1 MGSVPPI
8 AETRES
14 GAFSFSSVSM
24 QDPVVRFQDILEAA
38 RSYLPGA
45 EDALLRKAYV
55 FAALANK
62 ERLRGSRLPYL
73 SHPLA
78 VTRILADLKMDL
90 PTLCAGLLH
99 DVLEESAADE
109 GTLRASFGEE
119 ITALVCGLARTARV
133 HLRSQR
139 QRKLESYRKMLVVM
153 SRDIRILL
161 IRLADRLHNMR
172 TLQFLQ
178 EEEQTRIA
186 QETLAIYA
194 PLANRLGISWMRAE
208 LEDLAF
214 RHVHPEVYRDLK
226 RRVDER
232 VRAKAETIQNVSSVL
247 LERLR
252 REKIPAEISGRIK
265 HCYSVYRKML
275 RQGVDLDQ
283 VFDLLALRVVVPE
296 LRSCYEVLGVVHAL
310 WAPVPGRFKDYIA
323 NPKRNHYR
331 SLHTTVF
338 GPTGEPVEIQIRSR
352 EMHLEAEQGV
362 AAHWMYKEKA
372 GFDKRD
378 EGKFQSLRL
387 FLSALQDFSSS
398 RDFLDS
404 LQMDLFPDE
413 VYVFTP
419 KGEVRELV
427 RGATPID
434 FAYQIHT
441 EVGHHCAG
449 ARVNGKLVS
458 LRYELQ
464 NGDIVEIVTSKTQT
478 PKKDW
483 LKIVKTPEARSKIRA
498 WLRQA
503 ERDRAEVL
511 GREILEKSLRRSG
524 LQLAR
529 VLQEGHVKAVLKAV
543 NLRTTEDLFR
553 AVTFGKISVAQVLDA
568 LPSAARGED
577 EEQKDWTRDLS
588 KLVERAEKRSDS
600 GVRVRGVA
608 DVLIRFARC
617 CNPVHGEEII
627 GFITRGRGVTIHA
640 RSCPKIR
647 EGDSE
652 RWIDAQWEEGAAFRQ
667 RAKIRVVSQDKPGLL
682 AGISKAIAAAD
693 VNISSAK
700 VWTTETN
707 QGLAHFEVMVKNLDH
722 LNEVIRAVEKVRGVL
737 SVERLHH

>member
-1 MGSVPPI
+1 
-8 AETRES
+8 
-14 GAFSFSSVSM
+14 M
-24 QDPVVRFQDILEAA
+24 QEAVVRFQDILDAA

-55 FAALANK
+55 FAAVAHK
-62 ERLRGSRLPYL
+62 ARLRGSRLPYL

-99 DVLEESAADE
+99 EVLEEENVAEEA
-109 GTLRASFGEE
+109 LRSCFGEE
-119 ITALVCGLARTARV
+119 ISGLVCGLARTSGMN
-133 HLRSQR
+133 LQNQR

-172 TLQFLQ
+172 TLQFYP
-178 EEEQTRIA
+178 EEEQTRVA
-186 QETLAIYA
+186 QETLAVYA

-214 RHVHPEVYRDLK
+214 RHVQPEVYRDLK

-232 VRAKAETIQNVSSVL
+232 VRAKSEVIEKVSAL
-247 LERLR
+247 LTERFR
-252 REKIPAEISGRIK
+252 REGIQAEISGRVK

-275 RQGVDLDQ
+275 RQGVDLEQ
-283 VFDLLALRVVVPE
+283 VFDLLALRVIVPE
-296 LRSCYEVLGVVHAL
+296 SRSCYEVLGIVHSL
-310 WAPVPGRFKDYIA
+310 WTPVPGRFKDYIA
-323 NPKRNHYR
+323 KPKRNQYR
-331 SLHTTVF
+331 SLHTTVV

-372 GFDKRD
+372 GFNKRD

-387 FLSALQDFSSS
+387 VLSTLQNFSSS
-398 RDFLDS
+398 RDFLDGV
-404 LQMDLFPDE
+404 QMDLFPDE

-449 ARVNGKLVS
+449 ARVNGRLVP

-464 NGDIVEIVTSKTQT
+464 NGDMVEIVTSKAQT

-483 LKIVKTPEARSKIRA
+483 LKIVKTAEARSKIRA

-503 ERDRAEVL
+503 EKDRAEVL
-511 GREILEKSLRRSG
+511 GREILEKSLRRAG
-524 LQLAR
+524 LQLGR
-529 VLQEGHVKAVLKAV
+529 LLQEGDMRTVLKELR
-543 NLRTTEDLFR
+543 LRTAEELFR
-553 AVTFGKISVAQVLDA
+553 AVAFGKISLTQVLEA
-568 LPSAARGED
+568 LPSAVGMEAKQE
-577 EEQKDWTRDLS
+577 KDWTRDLS
-588 KLVERAEKRSDS
+588 KLVKRAEKRSDS

-608 DVLIRFARC
+608 DVLIRFAKC
-617 CNPVHGEEII
+617 CNPVHGEEIV

-647 EGDSE
+647 DGDPE
-652 RWIDAQWEEGAAFRQ
+652 RWIDAQWEAGATFRQ

-707 QGLAHFEVMVKNLDH
+707 QGLAHFEVMVKNLGH
-722 LNEVIRAVEKVRGVL
+722 LNEVIRSIERVKGVL
-737 SVERLHH
+737 SVERLHHGKEG

>member
-1 MGSVPPI
+1 MLE
-8 AETRES
+8 A
-14 GAFSFSSVSM
+14 
-24 QDPVVRFQDILEAA
+24 VVRFQDILDAA
-38 RSYLPGA
+38 RSYLPDS
-45 EDALLRKAYV
+45 EDVLLRKAYV
-55 FAALANK
+55 FAALANR

-78 VTRILADLKMDL
+78 VTRILADLRMDM

-99 DVLEESAADE
+99 EVVEETGVDE
-109 GTLRASFGEE
+109 KTLRSYFGGE
-119 ITALVCGLARTARV
+119 ITALVCGLARTARMN
-133 HLRSQR
+133 LQSQR

-153 SRDIRILL
+153 SGDIRILL

-214 RHVHPEVYRDLK
+214 RHVYPEVYRDLK
-226 RRVDER
+226 RRVEER
-232 VRAKAETIQNVSSVL
+232 VRAKAEIIEKVSSVL
-247 LERLR
+247 
-252 REKIPAEISGRIK
+252 REHLGSEGIQADISGRIK

-275 RQGVDLDQ
+275 RQGIDLDQ

-296 LRSCYEVLGVVHAL
+296 SRSCYEVLGVVHGL
-310 WAPVPGRFKDYIA
+310 WTPVPGRFKDYIA
-323 NPKRNHYR
+323 KPKKNHYR
-331 SLHTTVF
+331 SLHTTVL

-362 AAHWMYKEKA
+362 AAHWMYKEKV

-398 RDFLDS
+398 RDFLDGV
-404 LQMDLFPDE
+404 QMDLFPDE

-441 EVGHHCAG
+441 EVGHHCAS

-464 NGDIVEIVTSKTQT
+464 NGDMVEIVTSKTQT

-483 LKIVKTPEARSKIRA
+483 LKIVKTAEARAKIRA

-511 GREILEKSLRRSG
+511 GKEILEKNLRRAG
-524 LQLAR
+524 MQLGR
-529 VLQEGHVKAVLKAV
+529 VLQEGHLKAALKTL
-543 NLRTTEDLFR
+543 NLRTVEDLFR
-553 AVTFGKISVAQVLDA
+553 AVAFGKVSVAQILDA
-568 LPSAARGED
+568 LPSAARGE
-577 EEQKDWTRDLS
+577 EKEQTDWARDLS
-588 KLVERAEKRSDS
+588 RLMERAEKRSDS

-617 CNPVHGEEII
+617 CNPVHGEEIV

-647 EGDSE
+647 EGDPD
-652 RWIDAQWEEGAAFRQ
+652 RWIDAQWEEGAAIRQ

-722 LNEVIRAVEKVRGVL
+722 LNQVIRAVEKVRGVL